1 MIVIPANQSMFP
13 WLTSRAQSNASP
25 DMKAIA
31 VIDNEGH
38 IHGMAGFDGWTPNSV
53 VGTIALDSPIA
64 FKRLI
69 WAMFHFAFVQANRG
83 VLLATVRGTNTRSLR
98 LCKHVGM
105 KEVYRVRDGIA
116 VGEDLVVFEMRR
128 EDCRWIAPSV
138 RRAA

>member
-1 MIVIPANQSMFP
+1 MVIPANPALFP
-13 WLTSRAQSNASP
+13 WLTSRAQSNASQ

-31 VIDNEGH
+31 CIGNDGK

-53 VGTIALDSPIA
+53 VLTIALDSPIA
-64 FKRLI
+64 FKRLV
-69 WAMFHFAFVQANRG
+69 WALFHYAFVQANRG
-83 VLLATVRGTNTRSLR
+83 VALATVRGSNRRSLK

-105 KEVYRVRDGIA
+105 KEVYRVRDGIT